1 MTSFD
6 DHEISKL
13 VHQADTR
20 CRLEHGNLRPSDES
34 CGQGRESRLPGKDF
48 RCFFLLRLI
57 LVFKVYV
64 WRFVSLNT
72 VEHEIHCAANKQQQL
87 QQQ

>member
-1 MTSFD
+1 MRPGQRKQVVG
-6 DHEISKL
+6 E
-13 VHQADTR
+13 
-20 CRLEHGNLRPSDES
+20 NLSP
-34 CGQGRESRLPGKDF
+34 F
-48 RCFFLLRLI
+48 VLLRLI

-72 VEHEIHCAANKQQQL
+72 VEHEMHCAANKQQQL

>member
-1 MTSFD
+1 M
-6 DHEISKL
+6 
-13 VHQADTR
+13 
-20 CRLEHGNLRPSDES
+20 RPGQRKQVAGES
-34 CGQGRESRLPGKDF
+34 LSLFC
-48 RCFFLLRLI
+48 FLLHLI

-72 VEHEIHCAANKQQQL
+72 VEHEMHCAANKQQQL